1 MSFDGT
7 EGTFINSTVG
17 GGLTGAFREKFPNT
31 RTAVFYGKEKLQ
43 DLLAQSDCQGIRVY
57 FGWNETNEVMELV
70 LVGADSNEDDILE
83 NILDCGIPCPNNC
96 SSSNAL
102 NS

>member
-7 EGTFINSTVG
+7 EGTFISLRNG
-17 GGLTGAFREKFPNT
+17 AELTGKFRDTYPNQIK
-31 RTAVFYGKEKLQ
+31 AMYFGKDKLQ
-43 DLLAQSDCQGIRVY
+43 ALLDQTDAMGIRIY
-57 FGWNETNEVMELV
+57 FGLNTEGKMELV

-83 NILDCGIPCPNNC
+83 KILDSGWGCPANC
-96 SSSNAL
+96 SSTNLL